1 MTVPYQISFKEGDQ
15 YMKNLILVI
24 VTLIATSSV
33 WAIDCSEANL
43 KDCVQSNC
51 ESIGKGAWKDNQ
63 CIKVADAHA
72 SEKSSDC
79 AVINSDKK
87 VKDVPVD
94 TKVKSQNA
102 EAIKQ

>member
-1 MTVPYQISFKEGDQ
+1 
-15 YMKNLILVI
+15 MKNLILVM
-24 VTLIATSSV
+24 VTFTATSSL

-63 CIKVADAHA
+63 CIKVADVHA

-87 VKDVPVD
+87 LKDVPVD
-94 TKVKSQNA
+94 SKAKAPIV
-102 EAIKQ
+102 EALKQ